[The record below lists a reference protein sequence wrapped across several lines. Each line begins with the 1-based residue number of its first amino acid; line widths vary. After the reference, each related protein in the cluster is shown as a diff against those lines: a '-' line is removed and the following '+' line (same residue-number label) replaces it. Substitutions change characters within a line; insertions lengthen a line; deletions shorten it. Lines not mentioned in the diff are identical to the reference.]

1 MAMPSLKGLTIQNC
15 KLSYLP
21 QGLAS
26 SKRHALRALYLY
38 ELTCLA
44 AVENCLPSVVE
55 PDVFDCPKLKRM
67 SGLSRLQKIRIFD
80 CLNVEVVEGVPSLDS
95 LEPKDATMETLPRYL
110 RGADLRYLKVTCS
123 KKLYEIETLLT
134 GTSQEHDMIRHIKSR
149 AMDYSPEDED

>member
-1 MAMPSLKGLTIQNC
+1 M
-15 KLSYLP
+15 
-21 QGLAS
+21 
-26 SKRHALRALYLY
+26 
-38 ELTCLA
+38 
-44 AVENCLPSVVE
+44 PSVVE